1 MFSVVG
7 LMLILVAALGSGVLT
22 GWLFWLMGRLRRLEI
37 ARDSSDGRLLSQS
50 LDGVVSELA
59 AVREQLNQLEQRAEF
74 NERLLEARASTP
86 PAGTEE

>member
-1 MFSVVG
+1 
-7 LMLILVAALGSGVLT
+7 
-22 GWLFWLMGRLRRLEI
+22 
-37 ARDSSDGRLLSQS
+37 
-50 LDGVVSELA
+50 LA